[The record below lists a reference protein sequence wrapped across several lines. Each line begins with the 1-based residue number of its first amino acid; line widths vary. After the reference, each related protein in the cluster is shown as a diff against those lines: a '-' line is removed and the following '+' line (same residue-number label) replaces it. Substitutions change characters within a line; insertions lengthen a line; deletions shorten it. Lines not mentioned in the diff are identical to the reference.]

1 MFVFVCKY
9 TYNDNTNQI
18 KTKQNILLALFFLLV
33 YSFNVAFVRIFAAY
47 TNKHYKYM
55 EIRLKE
61 ICKAKGITQKD
72 LANVLG
78 VTEITLTRVNNGNT
92 SLSLLQKIASALNV
106 PIQEL
111 FTAPMVGAASISCP
125 HCGKSFAVSVSVTR
139 DATETAETAHRQI
152 ETK

>member
-1 MFVFVCKY
+1 MKLRV
-9 TYNDNTNQI
+9 
-18 KTKQNILLALFFLLV
+18 
-33 YSFNVAFVRIFAAY
+33 
-47 TNKHYKYM
+47 
-55 EIRLKE
+55 KE

-72 LANVLG
+72 LANILG

-92 SLSLLQKIASALNV
+92 SLSLLEKIASALNV

-125 HCGKSFAVSVSVTR
+125 HCGKSIAVSVSVKQ
-139 DATETAETAHRQI
+139 DATETAKTAHKQI